1 MEDSCSTMLEASAK
15 VARLAGV
22 FNWDHISGALGLL
35 STEILTFPPGSLSTD
50 A

>member
-1 MEDSCSTMLEASAK
+1 MEDACSTMSEASAK
-15 VARLAGV
+15 VGQLAGV

-35 STEILTFPPGSLSTD
+35 SIEILTFPPESLSTD